1 MAQDEAVDT
10 IDDGSGNQVDPNN
23 LRTAAWGGLIGTAL
37 EQYDFVI
44 YGTATAIIFN
54 RIFFPDAEPA
64 IGVLAGFATYA
75 VGFLAR
81 PFGGLFFS
89 RYGDRLGRKFVLVAT
104 LFLMG
109 IATFLIGALPSYQQV
124 GLLAPALLVLLRLL
138 QGFGAGAE
146 QAGGVVLLTEAAP
159 RERRG
164 RYASL
169 VFVGASAG
177 TALGAVVWIL
187 AQLLP
192 DEQLLAWGWRLVF
205 FSSAFVTLAAYILRR
220 KLRDA
225 PVFEQAKQEQAQ
237 EREIADSPIK
247 SVFTVGRGP
256 FFRTFALNIG
266 GNTQSYIFQV
276 FVGSYLIHTVG
287 VDKRLVPQALL
298 VGALFGCVAA
308 FVAGLLT
315 DRFGRRPVIIAVA
328 AFLVVFPVP
337 AFLLL
342 DTGNPALIVL
352 VIVLGFIFAAY
363 GTVGSQA
370 AAFAELSGSRYR
382 YAGVALGREFSAVL
396 GGGIAPLVSGA
407 LVQLYAGWVGVVVYM
422 MGIMLVTLVTAI
434 LMPETRGRDLRLEA
448 DA

>member
-1 MAQDEAVDT
+1 MTQRGPAGTV
-10 IDDGSGNQVDPNN
+10 DDGSGNLVNRRD

-44 YGTATAIIFN
+44 YGTATAIIFTE
-54 RIFFPDAEPA
+54 IFFTDADPA
-64 IGVLAGFATYA
+64 VGVLAGFATYA

-81 PFGGLFFS
+81 PLGGLFFS

-109 IATFLIGALPSYQQV
+109 ISTFLIGALPTYDQAGV
-124 GLLAPALLVLLRLL
+124 LAPALLVVLRLL

-146 QAGGVVLLTEAAP
+146 QAGGVVLLTEIAP
-159 RERRG
+159 REQRG

-192 DEQLLAWGWRLVF
+192 EDQLLAWGWRAVF
-205 FSSAFVTLAAYILRR
+205 FTSALVTVAAYILRKR
-220 KLRDA
+220 LRDA
-225 PVFEQAKQEQAQ
+225 PVFEQAKQEQELEQA
-237 EREIADSPIK
+237 EAGSPIR
-247 SVFTVGRGP
+247 SVFTVGRRP

-276 FVGSYLIHTVG
+276 FMGSYLIQTVG
-287 VDKRLVPQALL
+287 VDARLVPQALL
-298 VGALFGCVAA
+298 VGALAGCVSA
-308 FVAGLLT
+308 FVAGVLT
-315 DRFGRRPVIIAVA
+315 DRFGRRPVIIAVT
-328 AFLVVFPVP
+328 AFLVVFPAP

-352 VIVLGFIFAAY
+352 VIVIGFIFAAY
-363 GTVGSQA
+363 GTVGSQG
-370 AAFAELSGSRYR
+370 AAFAELAGSRHR
-382 YAGVALGREFSAVL
+382 YAGVALGREFSAVV
-396 GGGIAPLVSGA
+396 GGGIAPFVSGV
-407 LVQLYAGWVGVVVYM
+407 LVQAFAGWIGVVVYM
-422 MGIMLVTLVTAI
+422 MAIMLVSLVTAI
-434 LMPETRGRDLRLEA
+434 LMPETRGRDLRLPE

>member
-177 TALGAVVWIL
+177 PALGAVVWIL

-308 FVAGLLT
+308 FVAGVLT

>member
-308 FVAGLLT
+308 FVAGVLT

-434 LMPETRGRDLRLEA
+434 LMPETCGRDLRLEA

>member
-1 MAQDEAVDT
+1 MAQDTVADA
-10 IDDGSGNQVDPNN
+10 IDDGSGNLVDKRN

-54 RIFFPDAEPA
+54 RIFFPDADPA
-64 IGVLAGFATYA
+64 IAVIAGFATYA

-81 PFGGLFFS
+81 PLGGLFFS

-109 IATFLIGALPSYQQV
+109 VSTFLIGALPSYEQAGV
-124 GLLAPALLVLLRLL
+124 LAPALLVVLRLL

-146 QAGGVVLLTEAAP
+146 QAGGVVLLTEVAP

-220 KLRDA
+220 RLRDA
-225 PVFEQAKQEQAQ
+225 PVFEQAKREREQ
-237 EREIADSPIK
+237 ERTVAESPIK
-247 SVFTVGRGP
+247 SVFTVGRRP

-266 GNTQSYIFQV
+266 GNTQSYVFQV
-276 FVGSYLIHTVG
+276 FMGSYLIQTVG
-287 VDKRLVPQALL
+287 VDQRLVPQALL
-298 VGALFGCVAA
+298 VGALFGCVSA
-308 FVAGLLT
+308 FVTGVLT
-315 DRFGRRPVIIAVA
+315 DTYGRKPVIIAVA
-328 AFLVVFPVP
+328 AFLVLFPAP

-342 DTGNPALIVL
+342 DTGNTALVVL

-396 GGGIAPLVSGA
+396 GGGIAPLLSGV
-407 LVQLYAGWVGVVVYM
+407 LVQLFAGWIGVVVYM
-422 MGIMLVTLVTAI
+422 TAIMLVTLVTAVR
-434 LMPETRGRDLRLEA
+434 MPETRGRDLRLEA